1 MENER
6 KCTDCG
12 GTLAPADSQPVC
24 PACIFRRLSNIGSTV
39 HPDESSTTL
48 PRTDTVRE
56 GDADTDFYAEYE
68 LLEEIG
74 RGGMGV
80 IYKAHQPG
88 LNRTVAVK
96 AIHAAGLAGD
106 VARRRFQAEVKMAG
120 RLNHPN
126 IVPVF
131 DVGVMD
137 GCPCFSMEYFPG
149 GSLADRLGRSGM
161 RLEEGVVLLTKV
173 ARAVY
178 FAHQHGVLHR
188 DLKPANIL
196 FDAVGEPHVADF
208 GLAKELDSGSDLTR
222 SGAVLGSPSYMSPEQ
237 AAGKS
242 GTLSVATDIYSLGGI
257 LYELLTGRPPFLAA
271 TPLETLRLV
280 VEQEPQRPS
289 MVAGPGDRDLET
301 ICLKCLEK
309 EPSRRYATAGELAED
324 LERWLRHEPI
334 QARAVTTGERFRKWA
349 RRHPALAGVSA
360 LLMVV
365 LLAGLSGVSW
375 QWRKAEEARRRETQ
389 QLRRAEAALGRSAI
403 ALAEAALRE
412 GNGPATQAALDTVPV
427 EFRDAT
433 WAYLVG
439 ESDTSRPLQAFGDG
453 KMDDL
458 VAHPTRPSA
467 FATSYRGGGIVI
479 FDVRDG
485 RRLLEFVPGFTQV
498 ATDAA
503 LRLAFSKSGDRL
515 AIGRTGPGGI
525 VVHDAT
531 NGRKLAEWKGPRS
544 GRLEFSP
551 DGKMLLQTSADR
563 QRLEMWDATDGT
575 HRWEHRDS
583 YQAACFVGDG
593 QQVAHY
599 CWVEGLR
606 LLKSID
612 GSEVIRLPGDYF
624 QEFAAEPGGSLLVAV
639 NPMGFVRGFEVADGR
654 LRFEIQPHEGDI
666 RRVAFLPGGERF
678 LTAATL
684 PDGRQA
690 LQCWDART
698 GRACQNLNGGRGEIR
713 NVSLHPLSGE
723 VIVGGRDL
731 RVWETASVLPHR
743 VIRGNNA
750 HPSAV
755 FWGSKDDLFAP
766 STRGLMGAEFQ
777 SISGTEQTV
786 RWSPPDSDY
795 GQPSVSADGRRVAIG
810 RYNSTALIEVL
821 ERVGEGVQPV
831 ASLNPKQLIA
841 HIRLS
846 PNGDRVAV
854 LKSDFTGLRILGV
867 PKGKASVD
875 LEVAEIKRFADV
887 AWLNGGNYLAGLVTT
902 HAPRR
907 APGSVEQ
914 IVLWDTATGELLRSV
929 TNASITSV
937 ACAAPDGRRFAE
949 AGADRNVR
957 LRDGTT
963 LEVLNEF
970 RVHNAPITALAWHP
984 TRPILAT
991 ASEDLVIR
999 LWNLDDGT
1007 RLEELRGP
1015 LSPPSVLS
1023 FSPDG
1028 TRLATASRDRVARIW
1043 EPRSLAAAI
1052 LQK

>member
-6 KCTDCG
+6 KCSDCG
-12 GTLAPADSQPVC
+12 GTLATADVQPVC
-24 PACIFRRLSNIGSTV
+24 PACIFRRLSNTSSTV
-39 HPDESSTTL
+39 YPAQSADTT
-48 PRTDTVRE
+48 PRSGTVPE
-56 GDADTDFYAEYE
+56 GDSDTDFYAEYE
-68 LLEEIG
+68 LLGEIG

-96 AIHAAGLAGD
+96 AIHAAGLVGD
-106 VARRRFQAEVKMAG
+106 VARRRFQAEVQMAG

-126 IVPVF
+126 IVPVY

-149 GSLADRLGRSGM
+149 GSLADRLGRSVL
-161 RLEEGVVLLTKV
+161 RIEDGVALLTKV

-196 FDAVGEPHVADF
+196 FDSVGEPHVADF
-208 GLAKELDSGSDLTR
+208 GLAKELGSGSDLTR

-237 AAGKS
+237 AAGRS
-242 GTLSVATDIYSLGGI
+242 ASLSVATDIYSLGGI
-257 LYELLTGRPPFLAA
+257 LYELLTGRPPFLGA

-280 VEQEPQRPS
+280 VEEEPQRPS

-309 EPSRRYATAGELAED
+309 EPSRRYATAGDLAAD

-334 QARAVTTGERFRKWA
+334 HARPVSSGERFFKWA

-360 LLMVV
+360 LLLVV
-365 LLAGLSGVSW
+365 LLAGMSGVTW
-375 QWRKAEEARRRETQ
+375 QWRKAEEARRSETQ
-389 QLRRAEAALGRSAI
+389 QLRRAEAALARSAI
-403 ALAEAALRE
+403 ALAESSLRE

-427 EFRDAT
+427 ELRDAT
-433 WAYLVG
+433 WAYLLG
-439 ESDTSRPLQAFGDG
+439 ESDTSRFLQPMGDG

-458 VAHPTRPSA
+458 VPHPTRPSV
-467 FATSYRGGGIVI
+467 FATSCRGGGIVI

-485 RRLLEFVPGFTQV
+485 TRLLEFAPGFEQI
-498 ATDAA
+498 ATNAA
-503 LRLAFSKSGDRL
+503 LRLAFSRAGDRL

-525 VVHDAT
+525 VVHDAAD
-531 NGRKLAEWKGPRS
+531 GRKLVEWKAPRS

-551 DGKMLLQTSADR
+551 DGTMLLQTSADR
-563 QRLEMWDATDGT
+563 RRLEMWDSIDGT
-575 HRWEHRDS
+575 HRWEHKDS
-583 YQAACFVGDG
+583 YQAARFLGDG
-593 QQVAHY
+593 QRLASY

-606 LLKSID
+606 LVQSVD
-612 GSEVIRLPGDYF
+612 GSNVMRLPGDYF
-624 QEFAAEPGGSLLVAV
+624 QEFAPQQGGNLLVAV
-639 NPMGFVRGFEVADGR
+639 NPMGFVRGFELADGR
-654 LRFEIQPHEGDI
+654 LRFEIQPHESDI

-678 LTAATL
+678 ITAATL

-690 LQCWDART
+690 LQCWDAGT
-698 GRACQNLNGGRGEIR
+698 GRACQNLNGGSGEIR
-713 NVSLHPLSGE
+713 NFSLHPLSGE

-731 RVWETASVLPHR
+731 RVWDTASVLPLR

-755 FWGSKDDLFAP
+755 FWGSNDDLFAP
-766 STRGLMGAEFQ
+766 STHGFMGAELQ
-777 SISGTEQTV
+777 SISGTEPTV
-786 RWSPPDSDY
+786 RWTPPDNDY

-810 RYNSTALIEVL
+810 RYNSSAIIKVL
-821 ERVGEGVQPV
+821 ERAGQELKPI
-831 ASLNPKQLIA
+831 ASLRPKGLIA
-841 HIRLS
+841 HVRIA
-846 PNGDRVAV
+846 PGGDRVAV
-854 LKSDFTGLRILGV
+854 LRSDFTGLEILNV
-867 PKGKASVD
+867 VRGKPAVA
-875 LEVAEIKRFADV
+875 LEVADIRRFTDV
-887 AWLNGGNYLAGLVTT
+887 VWLNSGDHLAGLVTT

-907 APGSVEQ
+907 SPGSVEQ
-914 IVLWDTATGELLRSV
+914 IVLWDMATGGIVRRL

-937 ACAAPDGRRFAE
+937 ACPAPDGRRFVE

-963 LEVLNEF
+963 LEVVREF
-970 RVHNAPITALAWHP
+970 RVHNAPLTALAWHP

-991 ASEDLVIR
+991 ASEDLGIR

-1043 EPRSLAAAI
+1043 EPRSLAKAI
-1052 LQK
+1052 VRK